1 LFYGWYIVGASSGIG
16 LANAATAIS
25 ILTIFI
31 GPMGDELG
39 WTRTEIAGAASL
51 GAILGAVLSPV
62 IGGLFDR
69 YSPRLVLVCGG
80 LLIVLALMY
89 LSVVQPLLGFYIAM
103 TVARISGQGLVKVGV
118 ATSVAKWF
126 LRFRGRAMGIVYFAE
141 AAGFIILAPLTQV
154 VMQVG
159 DWRMT
164 WLALGCV
171 MFVIGVLPVA
181 LVMRRQPADMGLAL
195 DGVNPG
201 QRLVT
206 TGHAPSYKPNDDE
219 ANWSTAQMVRTSAF
233 WLLLASLFAISV
245 AISGIALHFVPH
257 LTQQGLSSQ
266 SAVAAISIMFTAG
279 AVSALAMGIAGERIS
294 LKLAL
299 VVAYLAVALSQVILI
314 YTNSVSDAYL
324 FAVIHGISTAT
335 VNLMSLLLW
344 PHFYGTKSIGFIYGI
359 NRAAQVSG
367 YAIGPLIGGLIYDA
381 TGSYRN
387 ALVCFAALAVFSALV
402 FLFARRP
409 SNPATRPG

>member
-1 LFYGWYIVGASSGIG
+1 MFYGWYIVGASSGIG

-62 IGGLFDR
+62 IGWLFDR

-89 LSVVQPLLGFYIAM
+89 LSVVQTLLGFYIAM

>member
-1 LFYGWYIVGASSGIG
+1 MFYGWYIVGASSGIG

-62 IGGLFDR
+62 IGWMFDR
-69 YSPRLVLVCGG
+69 YSPRLVLVSGG
-80 LLIVLALMY
+80 VVIVLACMY
-89 LSVVQPLLGFYIAM
+89 LSVVHTLVGFYIAM
-103 TVARISGQGLVKVGV
+103 TVARISGQGLIKVGV

-126 LRFRGRAMGIVYFAE
+126 LRYRGRAMGIVYFAE
-141 AAGFIILAPLTQV
+141 AAGFIILAPLTQL
-154 VMQVG
+154 VMEVG

-164 WLALGCV
+164 WLALGGV
-171 MFVIGVLPVA
+171 MFAVGVLPVA
-181 LVMRRQPADMGLAL
+181 LVMRRQPEDMGLAL
-195 DGVNPG
+195 DGLNPG

-206 TGHAPSYKPNDDE
+206 TGHVPSIKPNEEE
-219 ANWSTAQMVRTSAF
+219 ANWSTTQMVRTATF

-257 LTQQGLSSQ
+257 LTQQGLSPQ
-266 SAVAAISIMFTAG
+266 SAVGAISIMFTAG
-279 AVSALAMGIAGERIS
+279 AVSALVIGVAGERIS

-299 VVAYLAVALSQVILI
+299 VAAYLAVALSQVILI
-314 YTNSVSDAYL
+314 FTNSVSDAYL
-324 FAVIHGISTAT
+324 FAVVHGISTAT
-335 VNLMSLLLW
+335 VSVMSLLLW
-344 PHFYGTKSIGFIYGI
+344 PHFYGTRSIGFIYGI

-367 YAIGPLIGGLIYDA
+367 YALGPLIGGLVYDA

-387 ALVCFAALAVFSALV
+387 ALIWFAALAVFSALV
-402 FLFARRP
+402 FLVARRP
-409 SNPATRPG
+409 TNPATSPT

>member
-1 LFYGWYIVGASSGIG
+1 MFYGWYIVGASSGIG
-16 LANAATAIS
+16 LANAVTAIS

-62 IGGLFDR
+62 IGWLFDR
-69 YSPRLVLVCGG
+69 YSPRLVLVSGG
-80 LLIVLALMY
+80 IVIVLACMY
-89 LSVVQPLLGFYIAM
+89 LSVVHTLLGFYIAM
-103 TVARISGQGLVKVGV
+103 TVARISGQGLIKVGV

-126 LRFRGRAMGIVYFAE
+126 LRYRGRTMGIVYFAE
-141 AAGFIILAPLTQV
+141 AAGFIILAPLTQL
-154 VMQVG
+154 VMEVG
-159 DWRMT
+159 DWRLT
-164 WLALGCV
+164 WLALGGV
-171 MFVIGVLPVA
+171 MFVVGVLPVA
-181 LVMRRQPADMGLAL
+181 LVMRRQPEDMGLAL
-195 DGVNPG
+195 DGLNPG

-206 TGHAPSYKPNDDE
+206 TGHAPSIKPNEEE
-219 ANWSTAQMVRTSAF
+219 ANWSTAQMVRTAAF

-266 SAVAAISIMFTAG
+266 SAVGAISIMFIAG
-279 AVSALAMGIAGERIS
+279 ATSALLIGVVGERIS

-299 VVAYLAVALSQVILI
+299 VVAYLAVSLSQVILI
-314 YTNSVSDAYL
+314 FTNSVSDAYL
-324 FAVIHGISTAT
+324 FAVIHGISTAI
-335 VNLMSLLLW
+335 VNVMSLLLW
-344 PHFYGTKSIGFIYGI
+344 PHFYGTKSIGFLYGI

-367 YAIGPLIGGLIYDA
+367 YAIGPLIGGLVYDA

-409 SNPATRPG
+409 TNPATSPT

>member
-89 LSVVQPLLGFYIAM
+89 LSVVQTLLGFYIAM

>member
-1 LFYGWYIVGASSGIG
+1 MFYGWYIVGASSGIG

-89 LSVVQPLLGFYIAM
+89 LSVVQTLLGFYIAM